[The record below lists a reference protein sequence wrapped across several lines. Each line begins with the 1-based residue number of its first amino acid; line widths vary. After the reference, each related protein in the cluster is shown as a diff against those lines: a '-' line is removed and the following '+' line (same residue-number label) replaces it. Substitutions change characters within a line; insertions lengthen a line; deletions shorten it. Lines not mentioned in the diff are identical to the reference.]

1 MAHYQKKGFPA
12 PATHVAPQALLA
24 EVEAPMAQEALHET
38 VHEALQE
45 ALKVETAPTIEA
57 PVAAAKDFGGNVRAL
72 VEKSI
77 VESRGRYAQ
86 AKTVAEEA
94 SAAVEASYGAARDG
108 VVAFNVKAI
117 EAIKADAEAN
127 FELVKSLA
135 AAKSVSEL
143 VTLQTEFAR
152 KRFENA
158 SARGKELTEL
168 ARSVADQA
176 VAPIKAHVAKTL
188 KVAV

>member
-1 MAHYQKKGFPA
+1 MANYQKKGFPA
-12 PATHVAPQALLA
+12 PATHVAQQALLA
-24 EVEAPMAQEALHET
+24 EAEAPMTQEP
-38 VHEALQE
+38 LQE
-45 ALKVETAPTIEA
+45 PIKVETAP
-57 PVAAAKDFGGNVRAL
+57 AAKDFGGNVRAL

-117 EAIKADAEAN
+117 EAIKADADAN
-127 FELVKSLA
+127 FELIKSLA

-152 KRFENA
+152 KRFEIA
-158 SARGKELTEL
+158 TARGNELTEL
-168 ARSVADQA
+168 ARNVADQA
-176 VAPIKAHVAKTL
+176 AAPIKAHVAKTL